1 MNTTQSLDDPP
12 RPIEFSSPKVI
23 RVRPGLGRWLA
34 RGSLVALLAPFIF
47 QLFHVLMMAVGID
60 LDRHLEPVRSLL
72 FPVGIFVSL
81 GLAVFSVEASRVS
94 LPRPSPAELR
104 VRKEGVEI
112 TQGGRTRMIPK
123 SDITDGL
130 VIPWRPQSKLEL
142 HLRGG
147 DVITAIVRTE
157 GTAYSAIEMLGFD
170 ASHHR
175 TVIALGDANRQLV
188 AGGCAFFLSLPV
200 IIVLLTVLPNALL
213 RAGEN
218 QLMFVVFPLLVML
231 SVFVVARS
239 YRPLVVDIGTDG
251 ILLHKAWGNR
261 FIPYEK
267 LEDAELHDGDILLY
281 VKREPGNSSSSPERI
296 QIKHDSH
303 VTLEAL
309 MARIQEAK
317 AAGKAGGDESQARA
331 ELLDP
336 QGRPLGEWR
345 AALKALVHQASDY
358 RRAGIT
364 VESIMA
370 VLDDSQADRGRRLGA
385 AMALRVMDH
394 PEAKERIRVAADA
407 CASEE
412 LRVALEQ
419 AAEDELDEETLK
431 RALHS

>member
-1 MNTTQSLDDPP
+1 MNTTEPHDESP

-34 RGSLVALLAPFIF
+34 RGSLVALLSPLIF

-60 LDRHLEPVRSLL
+60 LHRLLEPVRPLL
-72 FPVGIFVSL
+72 FPVSIFVSF
-81 GLAVFSVEASRVS
+81 GLAVFSADASRVS

-157 GTAYSAIEMLGFD
+157 GTAYNALEMLGFD

-200 IIVLLTVLPNALL
+200 IFVLLTVLPNALL
-213 RAGEN
+213 KAGED
-218 QLMFVVFPLLVML
+218 LLLFVLLPLLVML

-251 ILLHKAWGNR
+251 LLLHKAWGNR

-267 LEDAELHDGDILLY
+267 LEDAELLDEHILLH
-281 VKREPGNSSSSPERI
+281 VKREPGHSSSSPERI
-296 QIKHDSH
+296 PIKHDSH

-309 MARIQEAK
+309 VARIREAK
-317 AAGKAGGDESQARA
+317 AAGKGGDEGLPRG
-331 ELLDP
+331 ELLEP
-336 QGRPLGEWR
+336 QNRPIGEWR

-370 VLDDSQADRGRRLGA
+370 VLGDSQADRGRRLGA

-394 PEAKERIRVAADA
+394 PDAKERIRVAADA

-431 RALHS
+431 RALRK